1 MAEGGFWISEDLGH
15 QAVVASSSKTSQNK
29 AVIVTLGVRSGDKN
43 RCQTFLGMLKSKC
56 HSTMIVLDRHESPS
70 LAAHA
75 RGIVWHVYKAATN

>member
-43 RCQTFLGMLKSKC
+43 RCQNISGMLNSKC
-56 HSTMIVLDRHESPS
+56 YSAMIVPDRIS
-70 LAAHA
+70 
-75 RGIVWHVYKAATN
+75 